1 MKPLVS
7 DAGLEGLSGLN
18 ELLKQF
24 GRSNVVVLGA
34 SAGAT
39 VITASNVGKG
49 REGALVAFG
58 FDQSFQDY
66 VGNPVTINYIKRDQQ
81 GNVISVGDLVLGPY
95 QTQQGTPQNPLPIP
109 TGYPLWIPPNA
120 DVGIV
125 IAGNST
131 QAGNVAKA
139 SIYGVTW
146 AENYSRDVRR
156 AIWGSRL
163 GSPGAAPWPKGLMT

>member
-24 GRSNVVVLGA
+24 GRSDVVVLGA
-34 SAGAT
+34 AAGRT
-39 VITASNVGKG
+39 VITASRIGKG

-66 VGNPVTINYIKRDQQ
+66 VGNPVTVNYIKRNNA
-81 GNVISVGDLVLGPY
+81 GAVLSIGDLVLGPY
-95 QTQQGTPQNPLPIP
+95 STQQGTPQSPLPIP
-109 TGYPLWIPPNA
+109 TGYPLWIPPDT

-125 IAGNST
+125 VNGT
-131 QAGNVAKA
+131 VDVAGNVCRA

-146 AENYSRDVRR
+146 SETDSRTVRHALWGR
-156 AIWGSRL
+156 AGRTGHGS
-163 GSPGAAPWPKGLMT
+163 PWPKGLMT